1 MGNIGSGGGSRPVNA
16 DDLVKAQELR
26 QQLSQLS
33 VPILQRSDN
42 PHQRLF
48 FAFLDGTGQDLNN
61 PKLGEPTTIG
71 LAYRQAERL
80 ERDPE
85 SRVGA
90 HYSKGIGTQSN
101 AFSRAID
108 GAFATSYRE
117 GIEEAYHALANK
129 TAVWMKSDPDVEVNV
144 VGAGYS
150 RGAVQTPGLLRLVD
164 QYGIANPDSLSF
176 GSDQHGNITVV
187 SDLPPLVAPGRV
199 AQAAL
204 LLDPVATQMPGNYD
218 ARLPPSVISRVSI
231 LAADERREL
240 FPHQTINDPGMT
252 PDRLAINV
260 AAPGGHS
267 NVGGGNREPGL
278 EILTGNAAM
287 DYLNLLSDRP
297 LFEKRPVPSDLS
309 TVTVYQAGG
318 VTSGFG
324 LKLDNDGQRNLRDEL
339 ASCKIVD
346 PCRDSEPVDK
356 TLAAQ
361 FEYRSMRVD
370 VIESAQLQALVQ
382 QAVQRDLRQ
391 GAVGGLGADGSRAE
405 PGSTVGRPV
414 GPDSPQHPRHGTLLQ
429 IREGVQL
436 AERNGQIS
444 FANSTEREQFCRSA
458 LAGMSDKGAHVSRVD
473 AVVIGNKG
481 YAFLVESGS
490 NAHDQRR
497 VPFDIEQAK
506 QTPVAVSDRK
516 LEAASQQP
524 AELQD
529 AQHRSVSKQAEE
541 PAVSGLSR

>member
-1 MGNIGSGGGSRPVNA
+1 MGNVGSGTGSRPVNA
-16 DDLVKAQELR
+16 DDLFREQELR

-33 VPILQRSDN
+33 VPVLQRSDN
-42 PHQRLF
+42 PHQHLF

-90 HYSKGIGTQSN
+90 HYSKGIGTQTN
-101 AFSRAID
+101 AISRAID
-108 GAFATSYRE
+108 GAFAHSYRE

-129 TAVWMKSDPDVEVNV
+129 TAVWLKNDPEAEVHV

-164 QYGIANPDSLSF
+164 QYGIADPDSLTF

-187 SDLPPLVAPGRV
+187 SDRAPLVAPGRI

-204 LLDPVATQMPGNYD
+204 LLDPVATTMPANYD

-260 AAPGGHS
+260 TAPGGHS
-267 NVGGGNREPGL
+267 NVGGGNKEPGL

-297 LFEKRPVPSDLS
+297 LFEKRPVPTDLS

-318 VTSGFG
+318 ATAAFG

-346 PCRDSEPVDK
+346 PCRDSEPVDQK
-356 TLAAQ
+356 LASQ
-361 FEYRSMRVD
+361 FEYRSIQVD
-370 VIESAQLQALVQ
+370 VIERAQLQALVQ
-382 QAVQRDLRQ
+382 QAVERDLDR
-391 GAVGGLGADGSRAE
+391 
-405 PGSTVGRPV
+405 TRP
-414 GPDSPQHPRHGTLLQ
+414 GPDSPQHARHGALLQ
-429 IREGVQL
+429 IREGVQT
-436 AERNGQIS
+436 AERNGLIG
-444 FANSTEREQFCRSA
+444 FASDTEREQFSRSA
-458 LAGMSDKGAHVSRVD
+458 LASLSDGGTNVSRVD

-481 YAFLVESGS
+481 YAFLVENGS
-490 NAHDQRR
+490 NPHDQRR
-497 VPFDIEQAK
+497 VPFAIEQAK
-506 QTPVAVSDRK
+506 QTPVAVSDQK
-516 LEAASQQP
+516 LEAASRDGDQQ
-524 AELQD
+524 QD
-529 AQHRSVSKQAEE
+529 VQRQQNLARETGE
-541 PAVSGLSR
+541 PAMSGFSR